1 MACKTWNIDL
11 RTGGAGSRL
20 AHRKIQLMASSS
32 RRGESAGTGEPE
44 SDDAALSEL
53 VRRTRSI
60 GRLTSAEEA
69 RLLERAAL
77 GDAASQDRLVA
88 GHLDRVIRLAATRDA
103 QGLSVPDLV
112 QEGSI
117 GLLEAVRTFA
127 YSGET
132 DFGHFAD
139 ARIGAQM
146 DAAIEAE
153 SAAVREGEL
162 LVAAATDYERAEIVL
177 KRILHRKPTPAE
189 LSEKLEWT
197 LDRTAYVAQVVA
209 DARRRYD
216 DELLAFIDPEA
227 IDLDADDEDER
238 TQLDG

>member
-1 MACKTWNIDL
+1 
-11 RTGGAGSRL
+11 
-20 AHRKIQLMASSS
+20 MASSS
-32 RRGESAGTGEPE
+32 RRDDSAGTGEPE
-44 SDDAALSEL
+44 SDDAAALSEL
-53 VRRTRSI
+53 VRRAQSI
-60 GRLTSAEEA
+60 GTLTSAEES

-88 GHLDRVIRLAATRDA
+88 GHLDRVIRLAATRDT
-103 QGLSVPDLV
+103 QGLAAPDLV

-132 DFGHFAD
+132 DFGQFAD

-153 SAAVREGEL
+153 SASVREGEL
-162 LVAAATDYERAEIVL
+162 LVTAATDYERAEIVM
-177 KRILHRKPTPAE
+177 KRLLNREPTPAE
-189 LSEKLEWT
+189 LAEKLEWT
-197 LDRTAYVAQVVA
+197 LDRTIYVAQVVT

-216 DELLAFIDPEA
+216 EGLLAFIDPEA
-227 IDLDADDEDER
+227 IDLDDDDER

>member
-1 MACKTWNIDL
+1 MSGRRAPAGRLTLLATGGRACFEYGDPESGLACKTWNIDL

-88 GHLDRVIRLAATRDA
+88 GHLDRVIRLAATRD
-103 QGLSVPDLV
+103 
-112 QEGSI
+112 
-117 GLLEAVRTFA
+117 
-127 YSGET
+127 
-132 DFGHFAD
+132 
-139 ARIGAQM
+139 
-146 DAAIEAE
+146 
-153 SAAVREGEL
+153 
-162 LVAAATDYERAEIVL
+162 
-177 KRILHRKPTPAE
+177 
-189 LSEKLEWT
+189 
-197 LDRTAYVAQVVA
+197 
-209 DARRRYD
+209 
-216 DELLAFIDPEA
+216 
-227 IDLDADDEDER
+227 
-238 TQLDG
+238 

>member
-1 MACKTWNIDL
+1 
-11 RTGGAGSRL
+11 
-20 AHRKIQLMASSS
+20 MASSS
-32 RRGESAGTGEPE
+32 RRDDSAGTGEPE
-44 SDDAALSEL
+44 SDDAAALSEL
-53 VRRTRSI
+53 VRRAQSI
-60 GRLTSAEEA
+60 GTLTSAEES

-132 DFGHFAD
+132 DFGDFAD
-139 ARIGAQM
+139 ARIGAQI

-177 KRILHRKPTPAE
+177 KRILHREPTPAE

>member
-1 MACKTWNIDL
+1 
-11 RTGGAGSRL
+11 
-20 AHRKIQLMASSS
+20 MASSS
-32 RRGESAGTGEPE
+32 RHDDPAGAGEPDG
-44 SDDAALSEL
+44 DDAALMREL
-53 VRRTRSI
+53 VQRARSA
-60 GRLTSAEEA
+60 GTLSPAEET

-103 QGLSVPDLV
+103 HGLSVPDLV

-139 ARIGAQM
+139 MRIGAQM

-153 SAAVREGEL
+153 NAAVREGEL
-162 LVAAATDYERAEIVL
+162 LVAAATDYERAELVLARVL
-177 KRILHRKPTPAE
+177 KRVPTAAE
-189 LSEKLEWT
+189 LAEKLEWT
-197 LDRTAYVAQVVA
+197 VDRTTYVAQVVA
-209 DARRRYD
+209 EARRRHD
-216 DELLAFIDPEA
+216 EELLAFIDPEA
-227 IDLDADDEDER
+227 IDLDDDDDER
-238 TQLDG
+238 TRLDG

>member
-1 MACKTWNIDL
+1 
-11 RTGGAGSRL
+11 
-20 AHRKIQLMASSS
+20 MASSS
-32 RRGESAGTGEPE
+32 RHDDPADSGEPE
-44 SDDAALSEL
+44 SGDAGVMQEL
-53 VRRTRSI
+53 VRRARSV
-60 GRLTSAEEA
+60 GTLSPAEEA

-77 GDAASQDRLVA
+77 GDVVSQDRLVA
-88 GHLDRVIRLAATRDA
+88 GHLDRVIRQAATRDA
-103 QGLSVPDLV
+103 HGLSGPDLV

-153 SAAVREGEL
+153 NAAVREGEL
-162 LVAAATDYERAEIVL
+162 LVAAATDYERAEIVM
-177 KRILHRKPTPAE
+177 KRHLDREPTPAE
-189 LSEKLEWT
+189 LAEKLEWT
-197 LDRTAYVAQVVA
+197 LDRTVYVAQVVS

-216 DELLAFIDPEA
+216 EELLAFIDPEA
-227 IDLDADDEDER
+227 IDLDDDDER

>member
-1 MACKTWNIDL
+1 
-11 RTGGAGSRL
+11 
-20 AHRKIQLMASSS
+20 MASSS
-32 RRGESAGTGEPE
+32 RHTDSSDTGDPE
-44 SDDAALSEL
+44 SDDAAALGEL
-53 VRRTRSI
+53 VRRAKSVGTPSP
-60 GRLTSAEEA
+60 AEEE

-88 GHLDRVIRLAATRDA
+88 GHLDQVIRLAASRDG

-132 DFGHFAD
+132 DFTQFAD
-139 ARIGAQM
+139 ARIAAQI
-146 DAAIEAE
+146 DAAIAAE

-162 LVAAATDYERAEIVL
+162 LVAAATDYERAELVM
-177 KRILHRKPTPAE
+177 KRLLQREPTASE
-189 LSEKLEWT
+189 LAEKLEWT
-197 LDRTAYVAQVVA
+197 LDRTVYVAQVVA
-209 DARRRYD
+209 EARRRYD
-216 DELLAFIDPEA
+216 EELLAFIDPEA
-227 IDLDADDEDER
+227 IDLDADDDER